1 MSKNAFLHFSG
12 QSLKSVALPSSMVVL
27 TEYDEKVEVQLD
39 KDGYIAGGKTTKDE
53 NSIPASD
60 SRGQKWAAKASA
72 KAGL

>member
-1 MSKNAFLHFSG
+1 
-12 QSLKSVALPSSMVVL
+12 MVVL

-39 KDGYIAGGKTTKDE
+39 KDGYIAGGKATKDE